1 MLCIWKEMG
10 RVYFPGRK
18 KYFLSLITSNGGC
31 KQPSQQGTEVVPE
44 IWWPRI
50 LKEVSEELP
59 ETLTVFVEHIERK
72 RKLQRAR
79 EQHDPEL
86 SPEMGALCTGHCSP
100 ACAEDLVA
108 SLSGPP
114 CRQTGHLC
122 SCYCMPGVMLIM
134 CQPAACQ
141 PLQTV
146 SPYLDFPS
154 AISLSLVPGKII
166 VSTYGRWIKH

>member
-10 RVYFPGRK
+10 RAYFPGQK

-31 KQPSQQGTEVVPE
+31 KQPSQQCTEVVPE

-72 RKLQRAR
+72 GKLQRAR
-79 EQHDPEL
+79 EQHDPGL

-100 ACAEDLVA
+100 ACAEDLVTG
-108 SLSGPP
+108 LSGPP
-114 CRQTGHLC
+114 PQADWAPVQLVLHAWCHAGHVPA
-122 SCYCMPGVMLIM
+122 SSMPAPSNCESIPG
-134 CQPAACQ
+134 
-141 PLQTV
+141 
-146 SPYLDFPS
+146 FPKC
-154 AISLSLVPGKII
+154 SLSLVPGKII